1 MAIRNVRID
10 GDPILR
16 KKSKEVSEIT
26 PRVKELI
33 SDMYETMYHENGV
46 GIAAVQVGIL
56 KRIVVIDD
64 REENKLTLINPVI
77 KNPKGE
83 QVGMEGCL
91 SVPQKQGKV
100 KRYSELELEYMDED
114 GSKKEIIASEF
125 LATVI
130 QHELDH
136 LDGILYSD
144 RAEEM
149 FDLEDL
155 EDISEEE

>member
-16 KKSKEVSEIT
+16 KKSKEVSEVT
-26 PRVKELI
+26 TRVRELI
-33 SDMYETMYHENGV
+33 SDMYDTMYDSDGV

-64 REENKLTLINPVI
+64 REGNKFTLINPVI
-77 KNPKGE
+77 KNPTGE
-83 QVGMEGCL
+83 QLGMEGCL
-91 SVPQKQGKV
+91 SVPQKQGRV
-100 KRYSELELEYMDED
+100 KRYNELELEYTDES
-114 GSKKEIIASEF
+114 GERHEVVVNEF
-125 LATVI
+125 LARIV

-136 LDGILYSD
+136 LDGVLYSD

-149 FDLEDL
+149 YDLSEL
-155 EDISEEE
+155 EDISEE

>member
-1 MAIRNVRID
+1 M
-10 GDPILR
+10 GW
-16 KKSKEVSEIT
+16 K
-26 PRVKELI
+26 
-33 SDMYETMYHENGV
+33 
-46 GIAAVQVGIL
+46 
-56 KRIVVIDD
+56 VVY
-64 REENKLTLINPVI
+64 
-77 KNPKGE
+77 
-83 QVGMEGCL
+83 QF
-91 SVPQKQGKV
+91 QKQGKV

-114 GSKKEIIASEF
+114 GNKNEIIASEF

-149 FDLEDL
+149 FDLDDL

>member
-26 PRVKELI
+26 PKVKELI
-33 SDMYETMYHENGV
+33 SDMYDTMYRENGV

-64 REENKLTLINPVI
+64 REENRLTLINPVI
-77 KNPKGE
+77 KNSRGE

-91 SVPQKQGKV
+91 SIPKKQGKV

-114 GSKKEIIASEF
+114 GNKNEIIASEF

-149 FDLEDL
+149 FDLDDL